1 MDGAGVM
8 LDVLSAY
15 LPFSFVSYMHE
26 FHLLH
31 SHSLFFSPSFRC
43 ALGYV
48 FFLPIF
54 FNRYLFTLPLR
65 TTTNRLGIC
74 GRHFMTMRY
83 RTWFPEEWNNNGRRQ
98 TPPPYR
104 FRSSTSP
111 APLIKDWVMKC
122 LIPLPFVYL
131 CASLTRYCASNPIH
145 QGQGKCTLCRH
156 R

>member
-1 MDGAGVM
+1 MYS
-8 LDVLSAY
+8 VLIFLFHLFHTCMNSTCFI
-15 LPFSFVSYMHE
+15 LIPFSF
-26 FHLLH
+26 LL
-31 SHSLFFSPSFRC
+31 PSGVHWDMSSFC
-43 ALGYV
+43 L
-48 FFLPIF
+48 F